1 MFFRPTGGEGPEVRD
16 WSLLIISGVSGAQC
30 KYKDNHQ
37 PPSGEWHTP
46 TRARVNDTITRSI
59 NLGTGSKHHA
69 IAGCLHILFYFCSDC
84 GSHLPPLLPGSLTC
98 HCRPLRFKTIEK
110 YLADLI
116 VRCQYLINPIDCK
129 LCCFC
134 SYTVFDLSE
143 TGWWEPPAI
152 AEQILVIITS
162 EMRGQK
168 RPSSFSKSLTD
179 AELLEII
186 DMRSCLPGQ
195 DTLLS
200 SDVSSHSSRPPE
212 LSCKLITLNKPTEET
227 EVCQALL
234 ESGVNG
240 KYIVVLSVILLVCL
254 CPYCN

>member
-1 MFFRPTGGEGPEVRD
+1 M
-16 WSLLIISGVSGAQC
+16 
-30 KYKDNHQ
+30 
-37 PPSGEWHTP
+37 
-46 TRARVNDTITRSI
+46 
-59 NLGTGSKHHA
+59 
-69 IAGCLHILFYFCSDC
+69 
-84 GSHLPPLLPGSLTC
+84 
-98 HCRPLRFKTIEK
+98 
-110 YLADLI
+110 
-116 VRCQYLINPIDCK
+116 
-129 LCCFC
+129 
-134 SYTVFDLSE
+134 
-143 TGWWEPPAI
+143 
-152 AEQILVIITS
+152 IITS

-240 KYIVVLSVILLVCL
+240 KYIVVLSVILLVCVCL
-254 CPYCN
+254 YCN

>member
-1 MFFRPTGGEGPEVRD
+1 MTHTDQGQGQRHHHQVHQPRD
-16 WSLLIISGVSGAQC
+16 WEQTSRHRWLFA
-30 KYKDNHQ
+30 YF
-37 PPSGEWHTP
+37 
-46 TRARVNDTITRSI
+46 
-59 NLGTGSKHHA
+59 
-69 IAGCLHILFYFCSDC
+69 ILFLFWLWQR
-84 GSHLPPLLPGSLTC
+84 HLPLLLPGSLTC